1 MHNEKPVMGRTALF
15 FPLLLALALLLLS
28 CGNSDDNVDS
38 MPDLLRVG
46 ILPDDR
52 EEVLREQYTP
62 LFDYISEQLGVTYE
76 LIIPADYQALLNQFV
91 TGKIDLAYFGGFTFI
106 KAHNLANAVPLVMR
120 DVDTRFTS
128 YFIASEKNPGKSLN
142 DFKGSKFSFGSNLST
157 SGHLMPRFFLAENG
171 IVPENFFSEVLYSG
185 SHDKTAY
192 SVRDGIAEIGA
203 ANSVIIDNMIEDGRL
218 NRSDL
223 KVIWETPPYPDYV
236 WAAQAG
242 FGRSAVTKIRNAFMS
257 ISPSNK
263 DHAAILKRLNAGG
276 FLPASV
282 DDFKQLE
289 TVAQQSGLLGE
300 TSGNL

>member
-1 MHNEKPVMGRTALF
+1 
-15 FPLLLALALLLLS
+15 
-28 CGNSDDNVDS
+28 
-38 MPDLLRVG
+38 MPNMLRVG
-46 ILPDDR
+46 VLPDDR

-62 LFDYISEQLGVTYE
+62 LLDYLSTQLNVTYA

-91 TGKIDLAYFGGFTFI
+91 SGEIDLAYFGGFTFV

-128 YFIASEKNPGKSLN
+128 YFISSGKNPGKSFN

-171 IVPENFFSEVLYSG
+171 INPETFFSEILYSG

-192 SVRDGIAEIGA
+192 NVRDGIADIGA

-242 FGRSAVTKIRNAFMS
+242 LGRPALTKIRDAFMS

-282 DDFKQLE
+282 DDFKQLGE
-289 TVAQQSGLLGE
+289 VGQQSGLLDE
-300 TSGNL
+300 TSGHERFK